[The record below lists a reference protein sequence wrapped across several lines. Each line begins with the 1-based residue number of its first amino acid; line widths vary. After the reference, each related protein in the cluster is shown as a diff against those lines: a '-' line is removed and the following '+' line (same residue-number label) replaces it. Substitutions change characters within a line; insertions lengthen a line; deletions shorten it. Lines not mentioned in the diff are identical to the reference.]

1 MKAVI
6 AVLGVIVLLL
16 GVGLTAYG
24 ASSQISQTTPKST
37 SVNTVVTP
45 QTTRDIDAGGVWSPG
60 AALLT
65 KGETVTGTFTISNY
79 SSSVGPVFLYVQNIS
94 QFIAW
99 GSCAPCT
106 SPSLENWTLPS
117 SGTYSFTWTVPY
129 NSSFYMSFDSE
140 SYNAVA
146 PAVYLANGTTTETTS
161 VVTTSPNTTF
171 IDSGAGLVVLG
182 AIVIAV
188 GMIMPNS
195 PKKEV
200 LPSSTKKEVMQ

>member
-1 MKAVI
+1 M
-6 AVLGVIVLLL
+6 LLL
-16 GVGLTAYG
+16 GIGLAAYG
-24 ASSQISQTTPKST
+24 ASSPVSQTTPKST
-37 SVNTVVTP
+37 SVNSVVTP
-45 QTTRDIDAGGVWSPG
+45 QTTRDIDSGGIWSPG
-60 AALLT
+60 AAVLT
-65 KGETVTGTFTISNY
+65 KGESVTGTFTISNY
-79 SSSVGPVFLYVQNIS
+79 SSSVGPVFLYIQNIS

-146 PAVYLANGTTTETTS
+146 PAVYSANGTTTETTS
-161 VVTTSPNTTF
+161 AVTTSPNTTF

-200 LPSSTKKEVMQ
+200 VQSSAKKEVTR